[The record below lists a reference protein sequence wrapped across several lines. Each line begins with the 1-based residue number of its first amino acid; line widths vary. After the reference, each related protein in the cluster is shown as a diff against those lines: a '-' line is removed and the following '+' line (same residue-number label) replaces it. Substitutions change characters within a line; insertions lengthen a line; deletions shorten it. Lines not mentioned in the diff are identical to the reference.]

1 MNSED
6 TKIFPFSSSALSQ
19 KWGPIRH
26 LFLVAGTIGCGTRLV
41 ATIARCMTSGIWC
54 VNPDGIG
61 CRTLSF
67 PSSIYRRSRRRNAI
81 FRRPT
86 PSSTWIW
93 TKSGSG
99 PTPTSWSPR
108 STTARTKEDRKLGCL
123 LQFWRQ
129 IHGQIHVLIR
139 QALRTLKDH
148 ARCNL
153 AETRICIRVSVH
165 PHLINTKTGEDCKYS
180 CKLQFCK
187 NLGKS
192 LFDHYGSVKDHASC
206 NPANS
211 HFPVESPFNARN
223 NNYCDSLFSYLL
235 YDKAKWISM

>member
-6 TKIFPFSSSALSQ
+6 KKIFPFSSSALSQ
-19 KWGPIRH
+19 KWGPNCH

-67 PSSIYRRSRRRNAI
+67 PSSIYRRSPKRNAI
-81 FRRPT
+81 SRRPT

-165 PHLINTKTGEDCKYS
+165 PYLKHENWGGLQMFMQTAILQKPWQILVWSLRECEGP
-180 CKLQFCK
+180 CKLQSCK
-187 NLGKS
+187 
-192 LFDHYGSVKDHASC
+192 
-206 NPANS
+206 
-211 HFPVESPFNARN
+211 FPFPS
-223 NNYCDSLFSYLL
+223 
-235 YDKAKWISM
+235 WITL